1 MSKLKDLFVTNEAD
15 IYGKFTAKTSD
26 VKWAQPFIERRPNSP
41 DRDRYEND
49 SRALPIG
56 SSRDQIERIGKYLIS
71 PSGVSWLV
79 KQRLLRAQSARPD
92 LKSGIGLGLTEGA
105 LSAEILASLAPPVR
119 GERYGSR
126 LFGLVD
132 ERYSKSRLTTALGSD
147 LNRDQFARKR
157 GMDNGYD
164 DINSTTILD
173 GPPSL
178 DVHRTAR
185 KDSIPFYFTDVVN
198 KKVVFFRATVNGVN
212 ESVSPEWNSTQ
223 YIGRPFKN
231 YSYNGVERTVNFS
244 FTIYPTN
251 ANDVI
256 TNYTRYN
263 YLVGLTFPA
272 GYIGTDR
279 TSYSGDLAAQLGLSA
294 GLSALSSGG
303 FIRGFSV
310 PGLQTFAQ
318 NIPGYIQPPFV
329 KFTLGNLYYDQPA
342 IITSINMT
350 VPDESAWEIGGSKT
364 KGLTSNSGGL
374 SIGSILN
381 RLKKLAIDQLT
392 GATGRYP
399 QGQDVPG
406 IDGFKLPHILQ
417 INMNL
422 TLIEKNLLKTGDPL
436 YGFAPRT

>member
-1 MSKLKDLFVTNEAD
+1 MSKIKDLFVKNEAD
-15 IYGKFTAKTSD
+15 IYGKWTAKTSD

-41 DRDRYEND
+41 DRDRYKND
-49 SRALPIG
+49 SRALPVG

-71 PSGVSWLV
+71 PSGISWLV
-79 KQRLLRAQSARPD
+79 KQRLLRAQAARPD
-92 LKSGIGLGLTEGA
+92 LKSGIGLGLTEAA
-105 LSAEILASLAPPVR
+105 LSSEILASLAPPVR

-147 LNRDQFARKR
+147 LNTDQFPRKR

-164 DINSTTILD
+164 ELNSTTILD
-173 GPPSL
+173 ENDIL
-178 DVHRTAR
+178 TVRRTAR
-185 KDSIPFYFTDVVN
+185 KDLVPFYFIDVVN
-198 KKVVFFRATVNGVN
+198 KKVIFFRATLTSIN
-212 ESVSPEWNSTQ
+212 ESVNPEWNSYQ

-231 YSYNGVERTVNFS
+231 YTYNGVERTVNFS

-251 ANDVI
+251 ATEVI

-263 YLVGLTFPA
+263 YLVGLTYPS

-279 TSYSGDLAAQLGLSA
+279 TSYSQDLAAQLGFAS
-294 GLSALSSGG
+294 GLAALGSPSFASGVTAPG
-303 FIRGFSV
+303 TIARNV
-310 PGLQTFAQ
+310 PGWV
-318 NIPGYIQPPFV
+318 QPPFV
-329 KFTLGNLYYDQPA
+329 KFTLGNMYYKQPA

-364 KGLTSNSGGL
+364 KGLANNPGL

-381 RLKKLAIDQLT
+381 RLKKLAVDQLT

-406 IDGFKLPHILQ
+406 IDEFKLPHILQ
-417 INMNL
+417 INVGL
-422 TLIEKNLLKTGDPL
+422 TVLEKELLKTGDPL